1 METAGDDGLPRVIKL
16 RGEVS
21 EYLKTEH
28 RNVCKTLQKDREL
41 CCVSGLKC
49 YECDN
54 ELTNNF
60 CMSELN
66 LQDCGPG
73 LDTCQ
78 TIVAYSDVS
87 EKLSII
93 KTCTVNTSCHI
104 QQEENKR
111 IPCDKTQNNWIC
123 TSCCHVDG
131 CNISGQQ
138 ILQSLFSTLQLLLV
152 SLLVTN
158 FVFT

>member
-1 METAGDDGLPRVIKL
+1 MITSGCRHTLISGLILLLLGPDCI
-16 RGEVS
+16 S
-21 EYLKTEH
+21 
-28 RNVCKTLQKDREL
+28 
-41 CCVSGLKC
+41 SLKC

-60 CMSELN
+60 CMSDLN
-66 LQDCGPG
+66 LHECGPA

-93 KTCTVNTSCHI
+93 KTCSVNASCHI
-104 QQEENKR
+104 QKQENKD
-111 IPCDKTQNNWIC
+111 IPCDKNQNKWIC
-123 TSCCHVDG
+123 TSCCHEDG

-138 ILQSLFSTLQLLLV
+138 FVQSSFSVLQLLIV
-152 SLLVTN
+152 SLFATV
-158 FVFT
+158 VVVG